1 VTAGKEPEAVVASR
15 EPGWRRRGWS
25 GLAALIIVPLLIYAA
40 VSIGG
45 RWLQTRGLVADA
57 EALQDEVIQARSENQ
72 RLQTAIAL
80 ARSDQAIESAARE
93 ELGLIKPGDT
103 PVLLLAPTATA
114 TAASAGRAVTPTPYP

>member
-1 VTAGKEPEAVVASR
+1 VTSRGPE
-15 EPGWRRRGWS
+15 RRRVGWA

-45 RWLQTRGLVADA
+45 RWLQTRSLVADA
-57 EALQDEVIQARSENQ
+57 EALQDEVIQARTENQ

-80 ARSDQAIESAARE
+80 ARTDQAIESVARE

-103 PVLLLAPTATA
+103 PVILLAPTATA
-114 TAASAGRAVTPTPYP
+114 TAQPVGRAVTPGPRP